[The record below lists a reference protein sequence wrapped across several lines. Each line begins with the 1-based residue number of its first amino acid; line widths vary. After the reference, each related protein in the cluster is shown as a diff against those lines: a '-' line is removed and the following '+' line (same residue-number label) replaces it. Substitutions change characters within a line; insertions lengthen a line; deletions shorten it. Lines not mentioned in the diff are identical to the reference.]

1 MKDLVVGQV
10 LSMKIRYNNA
20 GVTATTKHPYLIVG
34 IDTALNVVEI
44 AQIDS
49 LKGKEF
55 KAAKKSNK
63 TIFCDNPKETVIDKD
78 SYVQLDNTIRVEY
91 FETLSDYRRQSDT
104 LSAGKLSSILRAYK
118 TYHDNNQID
127 ELKNVYMD
135 EHEIASLNP

>member
-20 GVTATTKHPYLIVG
+20 GVTASAKHPYLVVG

-55 KAAKKSNK
+55 KAAKRSNK

-91 FETLSDYRRQSDT
+91 FETLSDYRRQPDT
-104 LSAGKLSSILRAYK
+104 LSAGKLTSILQAYK
-118 TYHDNNQID
+118 AYHDNNQID

-135 EHEIASLNP
+135 EHEVTSLNP